1 MSSLK
6 QEFLIVHQY
15 IAHLLNEFTN
25 EQQLNDPEVEDC
37 FIKFDKVSEITKSR
51 NYQRLLFIKQQID

>member
-1 MSSLK
+1 M
-6 QEFLIVHQY
+6 HQY

-37 FIKFDKVSEITKSR
+37 FIKFDKVSEITKKQELSTSFIHKAA
-51 NYQRLLFIKQQID
+51 NRLIT